1 MEIYQNVNTGKN
13 FYNFILSKYE
23 DQTAP
28 VPKKISYHHSFEK
41 YIQNFLL
48 PFSIDDVQ
56 KIDLYAHKNVKYL
69 FCRFNGY
76 IKTSSEKRQTIKHT
90 IKVNNSIGLK
100 KTEERDQQFLE
111 EKIIYCWV

>member
-28 VPKKISYHHSFEK
+28 VPKRISYHHSFEK

-48 PFSIDDVQ
+48 SFSIDDVQ

-69 FCRFNGY
+69 FYRFNGY

-100 KTEERDQQFLE
+100 KTEERDQQFLV
-111 EKIIYCWV
+111 EKIIHC